1 MQRLTWIA
9 LIFLFAAASA
19 SASTEGRRVALVIG
33 NGAYQHTAILP
44 NAPNDG
50 RAVAE
55 MLRRLDFE
63 VLEGIDLDRDGTED
77 LIRQFSRTLRGADVG
92 LFFYAGHGLQ
102 VSGANYLVPVDAEL
116 QDEADLDFEA
126 IELNTILN
134 QLERQPRTN
143 IVLLD
148 ACRDNPLSRN
158 LARSMGASRSTAIG
172 RGLARIS
179 GSIGT
184 LIAYA
189 TEPDNV
195 ALDGE
200 GPNSPFTTALLQH
213 IDTPG
218 LEIRQMLTRV
228 RQQVIQET
236 DSQQVPWD
244 HSSLTGDF
252 FFSPEEPEPPP
263 APGGIRVV
271 DPVPTPVPTPGPTP
285 GPTIDPATTE
295 LMMWETVQNIPT
307 PEQQIAALNL
317 YLETYPQGR
326 FAQLAE
332 IQIAALS
339 SPTNNPQPV
348 PDRDPTPPAPAE
360 PTAADIERGL
370 GLNRED
376 RRAVQS
382 ALTML
387 GYDTRGVDG
396 VFGNNTRRALRDYQR
411 ARGQPVTGYLSLETL
426 AALAAAAEVIS
437 DTANTCQWAFDG
449 ECDESRYE
457 GGGSACPAGTDAFD
471 CQGLALRG
479 TVSTGPD
486 SCEWAYDGECDE
498 GRYVNNDTSLCAAGT
513 DTTDCRGLALRGT
526 APSGADSCEWAFDGE
541 CDEAR
546 YARSESSLCAAGTD
560 TTDCRSYSL
569 RSNDPGNSCEW
580 AYDGECDED
589 RYQGAATGVCPTGT
603 DSADC
608 QGYRLVGAP
617 SPDSANSCQWAY
629 DGECDEDRY
638 HGNVSNACAWGTD
651 TSDCRGLRLR

>member
-1 MQRLTWIA
+1 MKFLAWIV
-9 LIFLFAAASA
+9 FATLVFATSA
-19 SASTEGRRVALVIG
+19 SANIDQRRVALVIG
-33 NGAYQHTAILP
+33 NGAYMHTSFLP

-63 VLEGIDLDRDGTED
+63 VLEGIDLDRRRTEE
-77 LIRQFSRTLRGADVG
+77 LIREFSRTLRGADVG

-102 VSGANYLVPVDAEL
+102 VNGSNFIVPVDAQL
-116 QDEADLDFEA
+116 QDESDLDFEA
-126 IELNTILN
+126 IRLDTILN

-158 LARSMGASRSTAIG
+158 LARSMGASRSAAIG

-213 IDTPG
+213 MDTPG

-228 RQQVIQET
+228 RQEVITAT

-252 FFSPEEPEPPP
+252 FFSPEATGPTPDTNV
-263 APGGIRVV
+263 VV
-271 DPVPTPVPTPGPTP
+271 DPNTLSGLGPAL
-285 GPTIDPATTE
+285 GPNIDPATTE
-295 LMMWETVQNIPT
+295 LMMWETVQNIT
-307 PEQQIAALNL
+307 VAEQQVAALNF
-317 YLETYPQGR
+317 YLEQYPQGR
-326 FAQLAE
+326 FARLAE
-332 IQIAALS
+332 IQIAAL
-339 SPTNNPQPV
+339 TTPV
-348 PDRDPTPPAPAE
+348 TPDPPPDREITPVVPSGPTP
-360 PTAADIERGL
+360 ADIERGL
-370 GLNRED
+370 GLDRDD

-387 GYDTRGVDG
+387 GYDTYGVDG
-396 VFGNNTRRALRDYQR
+396 VFGNNTRRALRNYQR
-411 ARGQPVTGYLSLETL
+411 ARGQDATGYLTLETVS
-426 AALAAAAEVIS
+426 ALAAAVDITR

-449 ECDESRYE
+449 ECDESRYI
-457 GGGSACPAGTDAFD
+457 GGGSACSAGTDTFD

-479 TVSTGPD
+479 TAAGPD
-486 SCEWAYDGECDE
+486 SCDWALDGECDE
-498 GRYVNNDTSLCAAGT
+498 ARYSRNDSSACEAGT
-513 DTTDCRGLALRGT
+513 DTTDCRGYVLR
-526 APSGADSCEWAFDGE
+526 AN
-541 CDEAR
+541 
-546 YARSESSLCAAGTD
+546 D
-560 TTDCRSYSL
+560 T
-569 RSNDPGNSCEW
+569 GNSCDW

-589 RYQGAATGVCPTGT
+589 RYQGAATGVCAAGT
-603 DSADC
+603 DTADC
-608 QGYRLVGAP
+608 RGYSLVG
-617 SPDSANSCQWAY
+617 SGQSNQDNSCQWAF

-638 HGNVSNACAWGTD
+638 RGSLSNACAWGTD
-651 TSDCRGLRLR
+651 TADCRGLSLR

>member
-1 MQRLTWIA
+1 MRRLAWTT
-9 LIFLFAAASA
+9 LLLLFFAASA
-19 SASTEGRRVALVIG
+19 SANVDQRRVALVIG
-33 NGAYQHTAILP
+33 NGAYLHTTFLP

-63 VLEGIDLDRDGTED
+63 VHEGIDLDRRRTEE
-77 LIRQFSRTLRGADVG
+77 LIQRFSRSLRGADVG

-102 VSGANYLVPVDAEL
+102 VAGSNYLVPTDAKLE
-116 QDEADLDFEA
+116 DESDLDFEA
-126 IELNTILN
+126 IRLNIILN

-148 ACRDNPLSRN
+148 ACRDNPLARN

-184 LIAYA
+184 LIAYS

-213 IDTPG
+213 MDTPG

-228 RQQVIQET
+228 RQEVIQAT

-252 FFSPEEPEPPP
+252 FFNPPAADPVTPP
-263 APGGIRVV
+263 AP
-271 DPVPTPVPTPGPTP
+271 DPNVAVNPVPTPGPNP
-285 GPTIDPATTE
+285 GPTVDPATTE
-295 LMMWETVQNIPT
+295 LMMWETVQNIT
-307 PEQQIAALNL
+307 VAEQQVAALNL
-317 YLETYPQGR
+317 YLDTYPQGR

-332 IQIAALS
+332 IQIAALT
-339 SPTNNPQPV
+339 SPTVTPDPP
-348 PDRDPTPPAPAE
+348 PDREITPIVPTG

-370 GLNRED
+370 GLSRDD
-376 RRAVQS
+376 RAAVQS

-396 VFGNNTRRALRDYQR
+396 VFGNNTRSALRDYQR
-411 ARGQPVTGYLSLETL
+411 ARGQPATGYLTVETV
-426 AALAAAAEVIS
+426 AALAAAVDVTRDS
-437 DTANTCQWAFDG
+437 ANTCQWAFDG
-449 ECDESRYE
+449 ECDESRYQ
-457 GGGSACPAGTDAFD
+457 GGGSACPAGTDTFD
-471 CQGLALRG
+471 CQGLALIG
-479 TVSTGPD
+479 TSPATGPD
-486 SCEWAYDGECDE
+486 SCEWARDGECDE
-498 GRYVNNDTSLCAAGT
+498 ARYAGNDTSLCAAGT
-513 DTTDCRGLALRGT
+513 DTTDCRGYTLR
-526 APSGADSCEWAFDGE
+526 AN
-541 CDEAR
+541 
-546 YARSESSLCAAGTD
+546 D
-560 TTDCRSYSL
+560 T
-569 RSNDPGNSCEW
+569 GNTCEW

-589 RYQGAATGVCPTGT
+589 RYQGAATGVCAAGT
-603 DSADC
+603 DTADC
-608 QGYRLVGAP
+608 RGYSLVGSGQSDA
-617 SPDSANSCQWAY
+617 ANSCQWAY

-638 HGNVSNACAWGTD
+638 QGSLSNACSWGTD
-651 TSDCRGLRLR
+651 TYDCRGLRLR